1 MYITKEDGEEIEVE
15 IDEFGDDDV
24 LRYARDLIE
33 DDRSKIEY
41 FKDLMEPEF
50 KFDFLNDL
58 YNIEYKKNYFES
70 FPEHKKLIDFI
81 KDLYNLEYKKDY
93 FESFPDY
100 KKIN

>member
-1 MYITKEDGEEIEVE
+1 MYVTTEDGEEVEVE
-15 IDEFGDDDV
+15 IDEFEDYEV

-33 DDRSKIEY
+33 DNKSYLEY
-41 FKDLMEPEF
+41 FEDLMELEF

-81 KDLYNLEYKKDY
+81 KTNY
-93 FESFPDY
+93 
-100 KKIN
+100 